1 MTMHE
6 MSGHTMSQE
15 MQGCIQ
21 NCLTCHSIC
30 TQTIQHCLRIGGKHA
45 AHTHIRLL
53 MDCAEICQTS
63 ANFMVRGSDLH
74 GHTCAACA
82 AVCERCAEECDKL
95 GEDPHMAACAEI
107 CRACAQTCRE
117 MAAAIH

>member
-1 MTMHE
+1 MPTTTQTHSME
-6 MSGHTMSQE
+6 Q
-15 MQGCIQ
+15 CIE
-21 NCLTCHSIC
+21 NCTTCHRIC
-30 TQTIQHCLRIGGKHA
+30 LETA
-45 AHTHIRLL
+45 ARHFRGERGAQGHEGHIRLL
-53 MDCAEICQTS
+53 IDCAEISQTS

-82 AVCERCAEECDKL
+82 AVCDRCAEECDKL

-117 MAAAIH
+117 MAAATH